1 MSPESAQRA
10 GNEIHRAM
18 NEYVVMPDPPSAEDM
33 LGVPAAATLFELSP
47 GDVVEHYVVA
57 HSDGN
62 LGEFGADSYPPN
74 RGKWVS
80 GEFHAGVVTD
90 PELEAS
96 LSRAFR
102 YPSHKRHPT
111 KVVAVVLGPCDRLK
125 YACCVCGGDVY

>member
-33 LGVPAAATLFELSP
+33 LGVPAASTLFELSP

-57 HSDGN
+57 HSDGD
-62 LGEFGADSYPPN
+62 LGEFDADSYPPN

-90 PELEAS
+90 PEGRPLAKS
-96 LSRAFR
+96 AHLHTFSALGFR
-102 YPSHKRHPT
+102 DSSSWILVP
-111 KVVAVVLGPCDRLK
+111 LGFR
-125 YACCVCGGDVY
+125 GS

>member
-1 MSPESAQRA
+1 MHGMSPESAQRA

-62 LGEFGADSYPPN
+62 LGEFDADSYPTN

-80 GEFHAGVVTD
+80 GEFYAGVVTD
-90 PELEAS
+90 SELEARFS
-96 LSRAFR
+96 LPFTRATPHQSDDSCAWPMR
-102 YPSHKRHPT
+102 Q
-111 KVVAVVLGPCDRLK
+111 AQICLLRLWW
-125 YACCVCGGDVY
+125 